1 MTNSINSLLHE
12 VEKLVIARKGRER
25 EAQKRGEK
33 FNVFEI
39 LGMQSN
45 ETRLHSAII
54 AELLNPEG
62 NHGLGAEP
70 LRTFVTE
77 VCNDSLADFK
87 CDNAKVF
94 IEYNIGRVEAD
105 YDAGGRIDIVIKDG
119 DGKAIIIENKIYAG
133 DQPKQISRYNK
144 FANDTFGKSNYQ
156 LFYLTLDGHSAS
168 EFSVQVSEDEDKL
181 EEGHDYYALS
191 YREDIIKWLNQ
202 CRSLAID
209 KPAVREVLGQYIQTL
224 NKLTV
229 NDMTKSEQEQLYK
242 ALANNID
249 ATSEIFSLGTVDF
262 TFYLIEEYILPK
274 MKEWA
279 KSKEGLSIS
288 VDNKSSKPSYWGIR
302 FSEEHWKRK
311 IRFEFE
317 TTPFKNL
324 IIGVVG
330 PKDIDSPENSLPGLM
345 LHSEKWHY
353 GYNFMPKFRNLT
365 PNTFAQIKNGDVAN
379 YFVEEVDKLYQI
391 IKENIDEYPM

>member
-12 VEKLVIARKGRER
+12 VEKLAIARKERER

-105 YDAGGRIDIVIKDG
+105 YDVGGRIDIVIKDG
-119 DGKAIIIENKIYAG
+119 EGKAIIIENKIYAG

-168 EFSVQVSEDEDKL
+168 EFSEQGSEDEGKL
-181 EEGHDYYALS
+181 KDGQDYYVLS
-191 YREDIIKWLNQ
+191 YGENIVKWLNQ

-209 KPAVREVLGQYIQTL
+209 KPLVREVLGQYIQTL
-224 NKLTV
+224 NKLTG
-229 NDMTKSEQEQLYK
+229 NDMKKSEQEQLFK
-242 ALANNID
+242 TLANNID
-249 ATSEIFSLGTVDF
+249 ATSEIFSLGAVDF
-262 TFYLIEEYILPK
+262 TFYLIDEYILPE

-279 KSKEGLSIS
+279 KCKGLSIS
-288 VDNKSSKPSYWGIR
+288 VDNKSSKPSYWGIGLSKENWQR
-302 FSEEHWKRK
+302 I
-311 IRFEFE
+311 IRFEFQ
-317 TTPFKNL
+317 TTPFKDL

-330 PKDIDSPENSLPGLM
+330 SKDTNSPENHLPGLM
-345 LHSEKWHY
+345 KNSKKWHY
-353 GYNFMPKFRNLT
+353 GYNVMPKFKDLT

-391 IKENIDEYPM
+391 INENIDEYPM